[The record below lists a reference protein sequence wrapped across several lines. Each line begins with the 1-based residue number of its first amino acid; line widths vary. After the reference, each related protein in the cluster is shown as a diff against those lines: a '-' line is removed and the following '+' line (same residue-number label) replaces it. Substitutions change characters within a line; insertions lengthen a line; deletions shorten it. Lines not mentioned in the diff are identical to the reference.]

1 MSQAGPSS
9 PPQEE
14 NQYLHSPEASRSNPP
29 SIQMSEVVDTSNL
42 VTKDELQTYLKNF
55 KTLLTQFQ
63 ANVVAT
69 MPLQS
74 AQGILHF
81 PVSNHQQATQG
92 IQSVSVSNQPVCS
105 QFFGFSSPRSF
116 GIKFCLASSMLKYC
130 SSGGGGADVL
140 PVSVSAFDLHTATLY
155 VSSR

>member
-9 PPQEE
+9 PPREE
-14 NQYLHSPEASRSNPP
+14 NQYPHSPEASRSNPP
-29 SIQMSEVVDTSNL
+29 SMQVSEVIDTSNL
-42 VTKDELQTYLKNF
+42 VTKDELQIHLKNF
-55 KTLLTQFQ
+55 ETLLTQFQ

-92 IQSVSVSNQPVCS
+92 IQSVSVSNQPVA
-105 QFFGFSSPRSF
+105 PSF
-116 GIKFCLASSMLKYC
+116 LGSALQDPLASSFALPQAC
-130 SSGGGGADVL
+130 SNIAHPGGGGGGQ
-140 PVSVSAFDLHTATLY
+140 AFSPFQSRLLICILHPLCQ
-155 VSSR
+155 